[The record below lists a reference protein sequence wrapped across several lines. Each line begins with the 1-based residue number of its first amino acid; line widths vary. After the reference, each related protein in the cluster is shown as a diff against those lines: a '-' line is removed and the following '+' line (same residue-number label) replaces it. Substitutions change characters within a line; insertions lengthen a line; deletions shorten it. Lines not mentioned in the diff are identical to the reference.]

1 MPLENRLDTV
11 NTANRRGL
19 LLGLTLSEI
28 MMIILFALLLLFG
41 AVFAEQDEDRRRLA
55 ELEKLLAKG
64 EIALALV
71 DPMRNLLDQV
81 GINQTQIDD
90 VLREMKL
97 VERLRQEIKN
107 LKDQQTALAPVD
119 EPDAKKKLKELTEEL
134 RKKEAELAAVQ
145 KKLDQ
150 LQREMAQQADKRKEA
165 AKLANAMV
173 DAGITP
179 EQAKDA
185 DKTVGALK
193 AVMED
198 LRQRMVKAGVDAAKV
213 DAIVQTAGKDWANT
227 AMDNKNLA
235 EQTKYWKAKWEAD
248 VGNGKKG
255 VTPCWA
261 TNGVVDFIYDVALTD
276 DGMNIRRNQV
286 PQWAED
292 YDRLPVEGIRLGPVI
307 SQAEF
312 TTSTRPLFDY
322 SNRKDKDCR
331 FFVRLYDETS
341 VNAKL
346 IYQQRRRAVEGHFF
360 ILDMKDAKFYAV
372 QGN

>member
-1 MPLENRLDTV
+1 MSLENRLDAV

-41 AVFAEQDEDRRRLA
+41 AVFAEQDDDRRRIS

-64 EIALALV
+64 ETALAVV
-71 DPMRNLLDQV
+71 DPMRDLLDQV

-97 VERLRQEIKN
+97 IEKLRQEIKK
-107 LKDQQTALAPVD
+107 LKEQQTALAPVD
-119 EPDAKKKLKELTEEL
+119 EPESKKKLKELAEEL
-134 RKKEAELAAVQ
+134 RKKEAELTAVQ

-150 LQREMAQQADKRKEA
+150 LQREMALQADKRKEA
-165 AKLANAMV
+165 VKLANAMV

-193 AVMED
+193 AVMDD
-198 LRQRMVKAGVDAAKV
+198 LRQRMAKAGVDPTKV
-213 DAIVQTAGKDWANT
+213 EAIMQSAGNDWTNT

-261 TNGVVDFIYDVALTD
+261 TNGVVDFIFDVGLTD
-276 DGMNIRRNQV
+276 DGMRVRRNQV

-292 YDRLPVEGIRLGPVI
+292 YDRLPVQAIRFGEVI
-307 SQAEF
+307 SQGDF
-312 TTSTRPLFDY
+312 VVSTRPLFDY

-341 VNAKL
+341 INAKL

-360 ILDMKDAKFYAV
+360 ILDMKNAKFD
-372 QGN
+372 G